1 MEKLSEGQIYKQLE
15 SVEGWDYYDDA
26 IHTTFE
32 FDNFMDA
39 FSVMTRIA
47 LEAEKMGHHPDWH
60 NLYNTLEI
68 TLTTHDVNGLTEN
81 DFILAK
87 AIERIVGDE

>member
-1 MEKLSEGQIYKQLE
+1 MEKLTEDQIYKHLE
-15 SVEGWDYYDDA
+15 NVEGWDYYDDA

-47 LEAEKMGHHPDWH
+47 LIAEKMEHHPDCH
-60 NLYNTLEI
+60 NVYNTLEI
-68 TLTTHDVNGLTEN
+68 SLSTHDVNGLTEN
-81 DFILAK
+81 DFKLAA
-87 AIERIVGDE
+87 AIEHIVGDE